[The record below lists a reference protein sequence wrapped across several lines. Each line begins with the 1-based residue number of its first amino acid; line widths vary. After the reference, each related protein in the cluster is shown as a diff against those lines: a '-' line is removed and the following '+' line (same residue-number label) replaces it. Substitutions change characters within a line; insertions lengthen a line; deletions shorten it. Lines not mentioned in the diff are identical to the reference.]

1 MWGQLV
7 HQKDEIYDYIATEHM
22 PITTSVIIIVLI
34 IMFTK
39 ELLVLNGL
47 PWLPPSVA
55 ILNTSSKLSV
65 LYFGSWMVKT
75 LDASRALLTASSIEA
90 E

>member
-1 MWGQLV
+1 MWGQLL

-47 PWLPPSVA
+47 P
-55 ILNTSSKLSV
+55 
-65 LYFGSWMVKT
+65 
-75 LDASRALLTASSIEA
+75 
-90 E
+90 

>member
-7 HQKDEIYDYIATEHM
+7 HQKDEIYDYITTEHM
-22 PITTSVIIIVLI
+22 PITISVIIIVLI

-47 PWLPPSVA
+47 P
-55 ILNTSSKLSV
+55 
-65 LYFGSWMVKT
+65 
-75 LDASRALLTASSIEA
+75 
-90 E
+90 